1 MGKCGSASGF
11 VCNVPTE
18 ILLLSHDWKKKAE
31 LPVNVMFASRT
42 SNLESGD
49 AFYVVSLE
57 SGSFLLVIFQMT
69 VGDSHPVKVNGLREI
84 LLAFPESVRSKI
96 TRKYLV
102 FVIPQHGTLNEVQK
116 LVTQKR
122 EEAKVVPRIV
132 EGFQQYVYRHIV

>member
-31 LPVNVMFASRT
+31 LPVNVMILPRI
-42 SNLESGD
+42 ESGD

-96 TRKYLV
+96 TRKCLV
-102 FVIPQHGTLNEVQK
+102 FVIPQHGALDKVQK